1 MEQCND
7 LLVSLRRVIRAIDL
21 YSKKLSKETGLTS
34 PQLLVLHQI
43 EATDGVLAKHVAD
56 AINLSSATVTSILDR
71 LESREFVTRERS
83 TEDKRKV
90 KLHLTQKGREALVES
105 PQPLQA
111 HFIRRFEHLE
121 QWEQT
126 MIIASMQ
133 RVANMMDAEDLDAS
147 PLLQVGSIHAGQKTE
162 LAS

>member
-43 EATDGVLAKHVAD
+43 QATDGVLASHIAD

-71 LESREFVTRERS
+71 LESRGFVTRERS
-83 TEDKRKV
+83 KEDKRKV
-90 KLHLTQKGREALVES
+90 MLHLTAQGESALLES

-133 RVANMMDAEDLDAS
+133 RVANMMDADELDAS
-147 PLLQVGSIHAGQKTE
+147 PLLQVGSIQTRAY
-162 LAS
+162 